1 MSRPYL
7 NGCGDADRGW
17 NYTWTMPYAAACS
30 CSWEKLRQAG
40 SPYGSNRFRRPCHS
54 SHKRY
59 RFQARYD
66 ISGSSFRVNLGTG
79 FTPLL
84 YDEAGKI
91 KVLDSRFEMFY
102 KENEEATYHPQ
113 IRRADYG
120 RRFYFCSSCGTGYY
134 DADKCPVCGTDEEE
148 R

>member
-1 MSRPYL
+1 VSSVVIYAPGRMRSIYQYLSSYSRHYKCL
-7 NGCGDADRGW
+7 
-17 NYTWTMPYAAACS
+17 YTMLHAAACS
-30 CSWEKLRQAG
+30 CSWERLRQAG

-59 RFQARYD
+59 RFRARHD

-91 KVLDSRFEMFY
+91 KVFFKVLEGCFEMFY
-102 KENEEATYHPQ
+102 KEDEEAMYPPS
-113 IRRADYG
+113 DKEG
-120 RRFYFCSSCGTGYY
+120 RLR
-134 DADKCPVCGTDEEE
+134 
-148 R
+148 